1 MSAQAHRRR
10 PGWKTSEFFLALVAM
25 GCITTLAALGKDS
38 VDVTA
43 AVAGLGGYYGSTR
56 LRLKREGNAG
66 AADPAA
72 QTIDLTAEPATT

>member
-1 MSAQAHRRR
+1 MTARAHRRR

-56 LRLKREGNAG
+56 LRLKRE
-66 AADPAA
+66 DDEQPAA
-72 QTIDLTAEPATT
+72 QSSQAIDFAAEPATT